1 MLLKHRLE
9 IESIKSDVLQ
19 VLSCLLVYFVHRKLH
34 HVNHLHE
41 LHLKWIYLRELALI
55 LHSIHS
61 VALAEKT
68 LASCKVLLQ
77 VVALVARLFLF

>member
-34 HVNHLHE
+34 HVDHLHK
-41 LHLKWIYLRELALI
+41 LHLKRINLRELTLI
-55 LHSIHS
+55 LHSIHC
-61 VALAEKT
+61 VALVKEI
-68 LASCKVLLQ
+68 LASSKVLLQ
-77 VVALVARLFLF
+77 VVVLVARLFLF